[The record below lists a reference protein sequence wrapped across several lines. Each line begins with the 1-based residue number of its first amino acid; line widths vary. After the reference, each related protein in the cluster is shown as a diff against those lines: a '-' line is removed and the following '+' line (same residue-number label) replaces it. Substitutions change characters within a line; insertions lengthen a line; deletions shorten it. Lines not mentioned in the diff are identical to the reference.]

1 MVIQVSDHW
10 RSSHPG
16 GAVGLLSLD
25 IDRTEVNQ
33 AELDQLRIAL
43 EEQLRSQFH
52 EVPRDEIRQLPV
64 MDAYTQ
70 YYKRFKKTYH
80 VLLQLDSI
88 CNKNRSIPHSEP
100 LVQAMF
106 MAEMDSFILT
116 AGHDLDQ
123 IQGQITLESSR
134 GSEAYQNLR
143 GDRVTCKKGDMLMQ
157 DSLGTICSIIY
168 GQDQRTRIT
177 NDTRRVLYVMYVPPG
192 VDLGQV
198 EKHIHDLESNLL
210 VAVPSSR
217 TNLRQ
222 IILADSPE
230 PVNL

>member
-1 MVIQVSDHW
+1 M
-10 RSSHPG
+10 
-16 GAVGLLSLD
+16 GLLSLD

-33 AELDQLRIAL
+33 AELDQRRIAL

-52 EVPRDEIRQLPV
+52 DVPRDEIRQLPV

-106 MAEMDSFILT
+106 MVEMDSFILT

-123 IQGQITLESSR
+123 IQGQITLESSS

-168 GQDQRTRIT
+168 GQDQRTSIT

-192 VDLGQV
+192 IDAGQV
-198 EKHIHDLESNLL
+198 EKHIRDLESNLM
-210 VAVPSSR
+210 VAVPSSL
-217 TNLRQ
+217 THLRQ
-222 IILADSPE
+222 VILADSQE

>member
-1 MVIQVSDHW
+1 M
-10 RSSHPG
+10 
-16 GAVGLLSLD
+16 LSLD
-25 IDRTEVNQ
+25 IDRAEVNQ
-33 AELDQLRIAL
+33 ADLDQQRIAL
-43 EEQLRSQFH
+43 EEQLRSRFH
-52 EVPRDEIRQLPV
+52 EVPRDEIRQLSV
-64 MDAYTQ
+64 MNAYTQ

-106 MAEMDSFILT
+106 MAEMNSFILT

-123 IQGQITLESSR
+123 IQGQITLESSG

-143 GDRVTCKKGDMLMQ
+143 GDRVTCKKGDMLME
-157 DSLGTICSIIY
+157 DSRGTICSIIY

-177 NDTRRVLYVMYVPPG
+177 HDTRRVLYVMYVPPG
-192 VDLGQV
+192 VDASQV
-198 EKHIHDLESNLL
+198 EKHVLDLESNLL
-210 VAVPSSR
+210 LVVPSSQ
-217 TNLRQ
+217 THLRQ
-222 IILADSPE
+222 IMLADSPE